1 MVDKSNANFVTINFN
16 YIFHIDLKYLFL
28 SFNLIIRKWFL
39 KKMFSEKKIYFT
51 LKRQPIVSETD
62 SFFIIFIL
70 FQKIYILF

>member
-1 MVDKSNANFVTINFN
+1 
-16 YIFHIDLKYLFL
+16 
-28 SFNLIIRKWFL
+28 
-39 KKMFSEKKIYFT
+39 MFSEKKIYFT